1 MDTEEDFYLFKNVKV
16 NSKIDDKN
24 EINNEKEKILPIND
38 NENAKKKRKSKN
50 QNKENKENKENKK
63 IKINNEENEKLDEE
77 SKKEEEKLDEKSII
91 EEEKEENKIESV
103 KEPLKTNKKNKKKRN
118 KQISFFVGQIPFTC
132 TEDQI
137 RLHFEKYGIKV
148 KDIRMIRK
156 DDGSF
161 KGCCF
166 LHVLESQ
173 KEETSKLHHSFL
185 CNRQINVTLDPK
197 SLGLNKN
204 TSSSE
209 IKSTIKKIRNEADKT
224 SKKVMSEKLQEIL
237 DKSKG
242 LINSRDIDEKS
253 LTALC
258 SLPEDIS
265 ERLLKDFS
273 RINFAGIK
281 NINAYLMGMIKKYR
295 TKHFKISK

>member
-24 EINNEKEKILPIND
+24 EINNEKEKKLPIND

-50 QNKENKENKENKK
+50 QNKENKK

-77 SKKEEEKLDEKSII
+77 SII
-91 EEEKEENKIESV
+91 EEEEENKIESV
-103 KEPLKTNKKNKKKRN
+103 KEPLKTNKKNKKKRRN

>member
-50 QNKENKENKENKK
+50 QNKKKKK
-63 IKINNEENEKLDEE
+63 IKINNEENEKLNEE
-77 SKKEEEKLDEKSII
+77 SKKEEENEKLDEKSII
-91 EEEKEENKIESV
+91 EEEEEEENKIESI
-103 KEPLKTNKKNKKKRN
+103 KEPLKTNKKNKKSRRN

>member
-50 QNKENKENKENKK
+50 QNKKNKK
-63 IKINNEENEKLDEE
+63 IKINNEENEKLNEE
-77 SKKEEEKLDEKSII
+77 SKKEEENEKLDEKSII
-91 EEEKEENKIESV
+91 EEEEEENKIESI
-103 KEPLKTNKKNKKKRN
+103 KEPLKTNKKNKKSRRN

>member
-50 QNKENKENKENKK
+50 QNKKNKK
-63 IKINNEENEKLDEE
+63 IKLNNEENEKLNEE
-77 SKKEEEKLDEKSII
+77 SKKEEENEKLDEKSII
-91 EEEKEENKIESV
+91 EEEENKVESI
-103 KEPLKTNKKNKKKRN
+103 KEPLKTKKNKKKSRRN

-166 LHVLESQ
+166 LHVFESQ

>member
-50 QNKENKENKENKK
+50 QNKKNKK
-63 IKINNEENEKLDEE
+63 NKLNNEENEKLDEE
-77 SKKEEEKLDEKSII
+77 SKKEEENEKLDEKSII
-91 EEEKEENKIESV
+91 EEEEEENKIESI
-103 KEPLKTNKKNKKKRN
+103 KESLKTNKKNKKKSRRN

-166 LHVLESQ
+166 LHVFESQ